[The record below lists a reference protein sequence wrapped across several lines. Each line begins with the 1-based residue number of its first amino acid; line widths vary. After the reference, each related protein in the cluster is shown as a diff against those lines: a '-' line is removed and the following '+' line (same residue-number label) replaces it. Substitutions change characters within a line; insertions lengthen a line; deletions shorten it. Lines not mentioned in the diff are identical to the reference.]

1 MIKKIKEIIK
11 MFKGVKF
18 LVILKC
24 AKCGSLNIRLIDET
38 LKESEYEIEA
48 IHKTI
53 SHVEYAVRCND
64 CKAMGVI
71 KEGW

>member
-1 MIKKIKEIIK
+1 MFKKIKEIMK
-11 MFKGVKF
+11 MFKGVKS
-18 LVILKC
+18 LVMLRC
-24 AKCGSLNIRLIDET
+24 AKCDSLNIRLINGT
-38 LKESEYEIEA
+38 LKESEHEIEA

-53 SHVEYAVRCND
+53 THVEYAVRCND